1 MTYYILN
8 VLKSTTKRV
17 GRRLVALMNGCD
29 RDELSAVNLRYIEK
43 LYGEYGPEVLDLV
56 RANLKRALQIIF
68 HVLWQKK
75 GKYIIGYMIDQGTWL
90 FDSGSRQD
98 FGLGQS

>member
-68 HVLWQKK
+68 HVLWQKVN
-75 GKYIIGYMIDQGTWL
+75 YSL
-90 FDSGSRQD
+90 
-98 FGLGQS
+98 GLGYLTLGVAKISASANPD